1 MLERASCFQAP
12 VRARPAGE
20 QDKVMFGK
28 WEGVAFC
35 PSFSL
40 CFPLVLP
47 QLPCSCSLGYWA
59 GKTPGSS
66 MAEFSWGISEICRKV
81 ALMDW

>member
-1 MLERASCFQAP
+1 M
-12 VRARPAGE
+12 
-20 QDKVMFGK
+20 
-28 WEGVAFC
+28 AFC

-40 CFPLVLP
+40 CSPLAFP
-47 QLPCSCSLGYWA
+47 QLPCPCSLGYWA
-59 GKTPGSS
+59 AKTPGSF